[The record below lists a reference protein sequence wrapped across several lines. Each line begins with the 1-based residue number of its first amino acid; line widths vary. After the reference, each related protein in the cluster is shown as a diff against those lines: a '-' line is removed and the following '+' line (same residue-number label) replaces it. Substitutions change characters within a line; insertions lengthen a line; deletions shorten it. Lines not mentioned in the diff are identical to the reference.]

1 MPEPRLMLPSDL
13 VRSVLESAP
22 DAMIVI
28 DGSGTVLFAN
38 RQVSALFGY
47 EKAEV
52 VGQPVEKLLP
62 ERFRG
67 RHVAH
72 RSQYAR
78 TVRVRPM
85 GIGLDLFALRKDGS
99 EFPVEISLSPIEQ
112 GDEII
117 VAAAIRDV
125 TDRMRVEREI
135 REARATADR
144 ANLGK
149 SRFLATASHD
159 LRQPLQAL
167 ALLNGALR
175 RFCHDADAQ
184 EALDQQEQ
192 AVAAMSRLLNALLDV
207 SKLESGAV
215 KPDITDFKVLQLFEE
230 LRSEF
235 AGLAANK
242 GLELMVEPTNT
253 QARSDPALIGQALKN
268 LVSNA
273 IKYTSRGWV
282 RLRADPRG
290 EFVRV
295 EVCDS
300 GLGISAEHL
309 PLIFDEFYQVGVATN
324 TSRDGYGLGL
334 SIVQRVVQLLD
345 LRIEVQ
351 SQPGKGSTFALDIPA
366 TEPANDEV
374 AQSVNTKPAQGPRP
388 GNSHHILLV
397 EDDPGVRNAT
407 RMFLKG
413 EAYRVTTAATPEEA
427 LLRLQEHPDIDIVIS
442 DYHLDGGRTGT
453 DVIAARTG
461 APGQRLSRHPGDG
474 RHLLGHRGSSARRT
488 PQGDQQ
494 AHQCRRAAG
503 PDPDAA
509 ARVAQH
515 KAARLAGSFSP
526 GNLRK
531 VRKRHPA
538 RTG

>member
-1 MPEPRLMLPSDL
+1 MLPSDL

-28 DGSGTVLFAN
+28 DGTGTVLFAN

-47 EKAEV
+47 EKTEV
-52 VGQPVEKLLP
+52 VGHPVEKLLP

-72 RSQYAR
+72 RNQYAS

-112 GDEII
+112 GNDII

-175 RFCHDADAQ
+175 RFGHDPDVQ

-192 AVAAMSRLLNALLDV
+192 AIAAMSRLLNTLLDV

-215 KPDITDFKVLQLFEE
+215 KPDITDFKVSLLLEE
-230 LRSEF
+230 LRREF

-242 GLELMVEPTNT
+242 GLQLLVEPTNT
-253 QARSDPALIGQALKN
+253 RARSDPALIGQALKN

-273 IKYTSRGWV
+273 IKYTSSGWV
-282 RLRADPRG
+282 RLRANDRG
-290 EFVRV
+290 AFVRV
-295 EVCDS
+295 EVADS

-309 PLIFDEFYQVGVATN
+309 PLIFDEFYQVGVAAN
-324 TSRDGYGLGL
+324 TSREGYGLGL
-334 SIVQRVVQLLD
+334 SIVQRVAQLLD

-351 SQPGKGSTFALDIPA
+351 SQPG
-366 TEPANDEV
+366 
-374 AQSVNTKPAQGPRP
+374 
-388 GNSHHILLV
+388 
-397 EDDPGVRNAT
+397 
-407 RMFLKG
+407 
-413 EAYRVTTAATPEEA
+413 
-427 LLRLQEHPDIDIVIS
+427 
-442 DYHLDGGRTGT
+442 DGF
-453 DVIAARTG
+453 DVCAE
-461 APGQRLSRHPGDG
+461 HPGD
-474 RHLLGHRGSSARRT
+474 RT
-488 PQGDQQ
+488 
-494 AHQCRRAAG
+494 CRR
-503 PDPDAA
+503 
-509 ARVAQH
+509 
-515 KAARLAGSFSP
+515 
-526 GNLRK
+526 
-531 VRKRHPA
+531 
-538 RTG
+538 

>member
-1 MPEPRLMLPSDL
+1 MLPSDL

-22 DAMIVI
+22 DAMIII

-47 EKAEV
+47 EKGEV
-52 VGQPVEKLLP
+52 VGEPVEKLLP

-67 RHVAH
+67 RHVTH
-72 RSQYAR
+72 RSQYASS
-78 TVRVRPM
+78 VRVRPM

-159 LRQPLQAL
+159 LRQPLQTL
-167 ALLNGALR
+167 TLLNGALR
-175 RFCHDADAQ
+175 RFCHDADAR
-184 EALDQQEQ
+184 EALDQQEE
-192 AVAAMSRLLNALLDV
+192 AVAAMSRLLNALLDI

-215 KPDITDFKVLQLFEE
+215 RPDITDFKVFQLLEE
-230 LRSEF
+230 LRREF

-242 GLELMVEPTNT
+242 GLELLVETTNT
-253 QARSDPALIGQALKN
+253 QARSDPALIRQALKN

-282 RLRADPRG
+282 RLRADVRG
-290 EFVRV
+290 AFVRV
-295 EVCDS
+295 EVADS
-300 GLGISAEHL
+300 GLGIAPEHL
-309 PLIFDEFYQVGVATN
+309 PLIFDEFYQVGVAAN
-324 TSRDGYGLGL
+324 TSREGYGLGL
-334 SIVQRVVQLLD
+334 SIVQRVVKLLD
-345 LRIEVQ
+345 LRIEVH
-351 SQPGKGSTFALDIPA
+351 SQPGEGSTFALEIPA
-366 TEPANDEV
+366 TEPASDEV
-374 AQSVNTKPAQGPRP
+374 THSISTRSAQNPRA
-388 GNSHHILLV
+388 GASHHILLV

-427 LLRLQEHPDIDIVIS
+427 LLRLQETPDIGIIIS
-442 DYHLDGGRTGT
+442 DYHLEGGKTGT
-453 DVIAARTG
+453 DVIAAARARLGSDLRAILVTG
-461 APGQRLSRHPGDG
+461 DTSSAIADLHRDEHLRVTCKPINADE
-474 RHLLGHRGSSARRT
+474 LLGLIQT
-488 PQGDQQ
+488 
-494 AHQCRRAAG
+494 
-503 PDPDAA
+503 
-509 ARVAQH
+509 
-515 KAARLAGSFSP
+515 L
-526 GNLRK
+526 LRS
-531 VRKRHPA
+531 
-538 RTG
+538 